1 MATVRTESVNL
12 RYLEMADPKINFLL
26 VGVTRAKDHDFAKN
40 DDGKI
45 EAGEMLDGLE
55 RHKKEGRVPG
65 NHDVVYLMT
74 GLGSP
79 HDETP
84 ECPWAEG
91 YLMSYVDGGLK
102 KYKLSACSQQT
113 IRQNVKKL
121 SQECF
126 SVLSEK
132 NYMTDHKKFP
142 GQTVRAQYVCK
153 KLIKKQAKGRKVF
166 AQKGYAPENRSDTT
180 IVLFDAPKHQAGTK
194 NRTDSPDTPAADTS
208 MADESSGEIPAIP
221 VSNPY
226 CVLRSEKMAGKNS
239 FEVGPNTFNSAKVAN
254 RPKV

>member
-1 MATVRTESVNL
+1 
-12 RYLEMADPKINFLL
+12 
-26 VGVTRAKDHDFAKN
+26 
-40 DDGKI
+40 
-45 EAGEMLDGLE
+45 MLDGLE

-74 GLGSP
+74 GLDMITFKRGKLNKGISGRAYLSNVCRERGIGEGEDTAPTYSGVNTLAHELAHSLGSP

-166 AQKGYAPENRSDTT
+166 AQK
-180 IVLFDAPKHQAGTK
+180 
-194 NRTDSPDTPAADTS
+194 
-208 MADESSGEIPAIP
+208 
-221 VSNPY
+221 
-226 CVLRSEKMAGKNS
+226 
-239 FEVGPNTFNSAKVAN
+239 
-254 RPKV
+254 